1 MDVIKPENYKQNDGI
16 QHVSDAKDTKK
27 IADQAI
33 GEKEHLISLIEINK
47 KIINNIKLS
56 LAIYIKLNNFTH
68 NNIETILTNEIFKN
82 PK

>member
-1 MDVIKPENYKQNDGI
+1 MDVIKLENHNQDDI
-16 QHVSDAKDTKK
+16 QSVTNARNPN
-27 IADQAI
+27 
-33 GEKEHLISLIEINK
+33 EKEHLMSLLDINK

>member
-1 MDVIKPENYKQNDGI
+1 MDVIKLENHNQDDI
-16 QHVSDAKDTKK
+16 QSVPNARKPN
-27 IADQAI
+27 
-33 GEKEHLISLIEINK
+33 EKEHLMSLLDINK